1 MRQRIVR
8 RFLFIL
14 MICLAAA
21 AAYVSAKEEK
31 IKVED
36 LIAKHIASIGA
47 PEALSAVRNR
57 ATSGTVQ
64 LIFRLGNQG
73 QLEGKSNILSEGR
86 SVRIGMN
93 FAARQYPMEQF
104 AYDGD
109 KVTVGQ
115 IEPGRRSQFSA
126 FVYQHDVLLKEGLLG
141 GTISTAWA
149 LLDTAGRQPKLSISG
164 LKKFEGKQLY
174 ELKYKAKKGQG
185 DLQISLYFEPE
196 TFRHVASQYRLS
208 QPPPMAAAPSGA
220 PGMDPT
226 GSGRLKDTIYT
237 LVEQF
242 EDFKPEDSLTLPH
255 SCKITFTI
263 EGENQTYLTEWD
275 LAITQIA
282 HNAQMEPA
290 YFVVQ

>member
-1 MRQRIVR
+1 MFQQSMRRI
-8 RFLFIL
+8 LPHL
-14 MICLAAA
+14 LICLAAA
-21 AAYVSAKEEK
+21 APVGAKDEK

-36 LIAKHIASIGA
+36 LIAKHLASIGTR
-47 PEALSAVRNR
+47 EALAAVRSR
-57 ATSGTVQ
+57 VTSGTVQ

-86 SVRIGMN
+86 MVRIGMN
-93 FAARQYPMEQF
+93 FAARQYAMEQL
-104 AYDGD
+104 AYDGE

-141 GTISTAWA
+141 GTITTAWS
-149 LLDTAGRQPKLSISG
+149 LLDTAGRQPKLSCSG

-174 ELKYKAKKGQG
+174 ELKYKARKGQG

-208 QPPPMAAAPSGA
+208 QPPPMTAAPSGT

-237 LVEQF
+237 IVEQF
-242 EDFKPEDSLTLPH
+242 ADFKSVDSLTLPH
-255 SCKITFTI
+255 SCKIVFTI

-275 LAITQIA
+275 IAITQMA